1 MEAGFGDGAKCCF
14 KKNIQNIGCDCGRLE
29 IVFPTMQKIGR
40 NKGLYDRQCKLKG
53 HLLYF

>member
-1 MEAGFGDGAKCCF
+1 MEAGFGDGAICCF